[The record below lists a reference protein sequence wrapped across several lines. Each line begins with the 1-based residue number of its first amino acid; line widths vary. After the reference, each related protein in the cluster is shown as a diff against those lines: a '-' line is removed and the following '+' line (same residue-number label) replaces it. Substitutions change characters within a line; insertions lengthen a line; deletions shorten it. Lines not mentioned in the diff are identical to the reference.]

1 MAHTDS
7 DLTLFSKRFEQV
19 QQFEDQR
26 TQFMTELFA
35 RYQIVLAE
43 RNQYQ
48 TILAERNREQAWMHH
63 WPAEKQLYE
72 NYVREMQRT
81 MFLEDF
87 LRHGEKGGRQAA
99 MKLQAAVKDHIQGH
113 AENHL
118 NDVPVESRVVCRI
131 FANVRGLANV
141 LVRTGIIPEAGQF
154 EDFVHGFNSANGLYD
169 FVDVGSGKDRAD
181 EKINGEDV
189 LDITMEYT
197 LISRPESFK
206 LFSEN
211 PQCRRLLLGCSHDNG
226 YARLLEKCSDQL
238 RNKVIL
244 LEGVPFEKELVSLP
258 YKTDKFPGI
267 FRSTKLVVWG
277 PGAVFSP
284 FPQSSTTAGV
294 IETKGI
300 LNDFATSTGFP
311 SRFPAPTPTQR
322 PSGSPLMDSPLP
334 TRAMLSSMPRTPSTS
349 TLASD
354 SVPTIKRVPAPMN
367 YAAKAAM
374 PPPPAPA
381 SPLYKPANR
390 DEIIARNR
398 LGQRVDTPC
407 KDYDKTEV
415 DRVKRIKMCN
425 VHFLRD
431 ECPYAD
437 NCTHLHAYQPTE
449 SELATLRLVARM
461 APCTHGGGCQDIKC
475 IYGHRCPAPPG
486 KNGSGKGTKSCIF
499 GDTCKFAAEL
509 HDIDTTVVKTLV
521 IR

>member
-1 MAHTDS
+1 MRLH
-7 DLTLFSKRFEQV
+7 
-19 QQFEDQR
+19 
-26 TQFMTELFA
+26 
-35 RYQIVLAE
+35 
-43 RNQYQ
+43 
-48 TILAERNREQAWMHH
+48 
-63 WPAEKQLYE
+63 
-72 NYVREMQRT
+72 
-81 MFLEDF
+81 
-87 LRHGEKGGRQAA
+87 AA
-99 MKLQAAVKDHIQGH
+99 IKDYIH
-113 AENHL
+113 AENDPS
-118 NDVPVESRVVCRI
+118 DVPFESRIVCQI
-131 FANVRGLANV
+131 FANVRGLASV
-141 LVRTGIIPEAGQF
+141 LVRTGIVPEVGQF
-154 EDFVHGFNSANGLYD
+154 EDFVRGFNGAKRQFG
-169 FVDVGSGKDRAD
+169 FKDVGSGKDRAD
-181 EKINGEDV
+181 EEINGEYV
-189 LDITMEYT
+189 SDITVAHT
-197 LISRPESFK
+197 LTCRPESFK
-206 LFSEN
+206 LFSEY

-226 YARLLEKCSDQL
+226 YARLLEEYADQEAL

-258 YKTDKFPGI
+258 YKTDKFPGV

-277 PGAVFSP
+277 SGAVFSP
-284 FPQSSTTAGV
+284 SSQSPTTTGV
-294 IETKGI
+294 IETKGTP
-300 LNDFATSTGFP
+300 NNFATSTGLP
-311 SRFPAPTPTQR
+311 SRFPAPMPTPQ

-354 SVPTIKRVPAPMN
+354 SFPATKAVPAPMN

-398 LGQRVDTPC
+398 LGQRVDPPC

-415 DRVKRIKMCN
+415 DRIKRIKMCN

-461 APCTHGGGCQDIKC
+461 APCTHGSGCQDIKC
-475 IYGHRCPAPPG
+475 IYGHRCPAPQG
-486 KNGSGKGTKSCIF
+486 KNGGGKGTKSCIF
-499 GDTCKFAAEL
+499 GDMCKFAAEL